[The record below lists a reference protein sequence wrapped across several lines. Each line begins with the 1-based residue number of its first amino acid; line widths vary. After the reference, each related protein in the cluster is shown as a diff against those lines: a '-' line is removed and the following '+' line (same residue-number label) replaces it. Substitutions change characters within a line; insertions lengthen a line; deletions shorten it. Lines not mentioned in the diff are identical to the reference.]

1 MGDFLSFT
9 DTFQL
14 MLGLLIPMAIGFIM
28 YKMKLVDKNFTK
40 GVSALLYNVS
50 LPCSI
55 LQSMLVKIP
64 FDEIKK
70 SISLVI
76 ISAVVIVITFFLS
89 KPIAHLIEK
98 DKRKFG
104 LIAFAFM
111 IPNFTFTAYPILES
125 LYGKE
130 AVFFGSIYNL
140 FMFVGVLTI
149 GAYCVKKSSKNDVN
163 CSFKLK
169 DLFSVPFFSLL
180 LGIVLLFI
188 PFEMPSFVMT
198 TLSSMGATTTPLGVL
213 LTGLVLAKSEN
224 INLKKLKY
232 YVVAAFRLIVIPLA
246 VIGTLKFLGFEGYN
260 LYVPGIILA
269 NPIAVNLV
277 IFSETYDAETVE
289 SASYV
294 LISSVLSVITIPFIY
309 SIL

>member
-1 MGDFLSFT
+1 
-9 DTFQL
+9 
-14 MLGLLIPMAIGFIM
+14 MLGLLIPMGIGFIM

-55 LQSMLVKIP
+55 LQSMMVKIP
-64 FDEIKK
+64 LEEIKK

-76 ISAVVIVITFFLS
+76 ISAIVIVITFFLS
-89 KPIAHLIEK
+89 KPIAYLIEK

-130 AVFFGSIYNL
+130 AVFYGSIFNL

-149 GAYCVKKSSKNDVN
+149 GAYSVKKSSKNEMN

-188 PFEMPSFVMT
+188 PFEMPAFITT
-198 TLSSMGATTTPLGVL
+198 TLSSLGATTTPLGVL

-232 YVVAAFRLIVIPLA
+232 YIVAAFRLIIIPLA
-246 VIGTLKFLGFEGYN
+246 VIGVLKLMGLEGYN
-260 LYVPGIILA
+260 IYVPGIILA

-277 IFSETYDAETVE
+277 IFSETYDAQTVE